1 MQEEKQSFV
10 FYTQWGQALQMLPPE
25 DAVQLMLGVIEYVET
40 GRTPVLPPTAAMAFS
55 FIGAQLERDRQ
66 KFEDKKEKNRRAG
79 SNGGKAKARAY
90 QEARKEDET
99 DREESAPVSVAP
111 VANAS
116 QHEKKVANVANA
128 KKEGKMLANLAENGN
143 ENVNEYVY
151 ENGNVNGNVNG
162 NGNENVNGNV
172 NENVNE
178 YVYENGNV
186 NGNGNGN
193 VNGNGNGNGNGDEKG
208 KNPPDKRSGG
218 LPAACGSPPI
228 PLKKSRST
236 YRVMPQELQKWQQQF
251 PAVDVPTQLV
261 RIAKWLTEHPMAR
274 QTRAGT
280 KTFIERWLCKEQE
293 KGGIQNGQRYDAGNF
308 APDPQG
314 GKYAGRAGAMLL

>member
-10 FYTQWGQALQMLPPE
+10 FYTQWGQALEMLPPE
-25 DAVQLMLGVIEYVET
+25 DAVQLMLGVIEFVET

-79 SNGGKAKARAY
+79 SNGGKAKARAH

-111 VANAS
+111 VANASQHEKKVANVANASQREKKVANVANAS

-162 NGNENVNGNV
+162 NGN
-172 NENVNE
+172 
-178 YVYENGNV
+178 
-186 NGNGNGN
+186 
-193 VNGNGNGNGNGDEKG
+193 GNGDEKG

-236 YRVMPQELQKWQQQF
+236 YGVMPQELQKWQQQF

-293 KGGIQNGQRYDAGNF
+293 KGGIQNGQRHDAGNF

>member
-1 MQEEKQSFV
+1 
-10 FYTQWGQALQMLPPE
+10 
-25 DAVQLMLGVIEYVET
+25 LGVIEYVET

-79 SNGGKAKARAY
+79 SNGGKAKARAH

-99 DREESAPVSVAP
+99 GREESAPVSVAP

-151 ENGNVNGNVNG
+151 ENGN
-162 NGNENVNGNV
+162 
-172 NENVNE
+172 ENVNE

-186 NGNGNGN
+186 NGNVNGNGN
-193 VNGNGNGNGNGDEKG
+193 GNENGNGNGNGNGDEKG

-236 YRVMPQELQKWQQQF
+236 YGVMPQELQKWQQQF

>member
-79 SNGGKAKARAY
+79 SNGGKAKARAH

-99 DREESAPVSVAP
+99 GGTEEESAPVP

-151 ENGNVNGNVNG
+151 ENGN
-162 NGNENVNGNV
+162 
-172 NENVNE
+172 ENVNE

-186 NGNGNGN
+186 NGNE
-193 VNGNGNGNGNGDEKG
+193 NGNGNGNGNGDEKG

-236 YRVMPQELQKWQQQF
+236 YGVMPQELQKWQQQF

>member
-79 SNGGKAKARAY
+79 SNGGKAKARAH

-99 DREESAPVSVAP
+99 DREESAPAPVAP

-151 ENGNVNGNVNG
+151 ENGNVNGNE
-162 NGNENVNGNV
+162 NGNE
-172 NENVNE
+172 
-178 YVYENGNV
+178 
-186 NGNGNGN
+186 
-193 VNGNGNGNGNGDEKG
+193 NGNGNGNGDEKG

-236 YRVMPQELQKWQQQF
+236 YGVMPQELQKWQQQF

-280 KTFIERWLCKEQE
+280 KTFIERWLHREQE